1 LATAEVDI
9 NQDGILDARHTYDKL
24 GEVSQVEK
32 ITR

>member
-1 LATAEVDI
+1 LATAGVDTD
-9 NQDGILDARHTYDKL
+9 QDGSLDARHTYDKL